1 MMVCVVI
8 PTYNEADTIDSL
20 VSGIKQLGFD
30 VLVVDDGSVDNTK
43 QIARDRGAVVLE
55 NKANL
60 GKGLSLRRGFDYAVS
75 RDYDFVVTMDG
86 DGQHSPLDIASF
98 VALAAKE
105 NADIIVGDRMQNCI
119 GMPWIRMIT
128 NRFMSF
134 FISKVAGQRIPDTQC
149 GFRLI
154 KSRVLRTIKL
164 VSDRFEIESEILIRA
179 AKSGFKIVSMPI
191 KTIYRGEKSK
201 INPLIDSFR
210 FVRLILSIKHEK
222 H

>member
-1 MMVCVVI
+1 MVCVVI